1 MNVILG
7 ALAAYLLGSI
17 PTSYIFG
24 KVFKKI
30 DIRKYG
36 SGNVGATNVF
46 RVMGKKYGIAVLI
59 IDMLKGFLAVAIL
72 PILFY
77 SEPFPIS
84 LDLLKIILGVA
95 SICGHIWTVF
105 LKFKGGKGVAT
116 SAGVLIG
123 LSPIV
128 MLCSLVV
135 WSIVAFLSKYVSLA
149 SIIAA
154 LSVPIFMWLL
164 KQPKQ
169 YLIVT
174 SLLAVLVVYKHRSN
188 IGRLLSGQEA
198 KIGQKVHIPK

>member
-1 MNVILG
+1 MNIILG
-7 ALAAYLLGSI
+7 ALAAYLLGSV

-59 IDMLKGFLAVAIL
+59 IDMLKGFLAIAIL

-84 LDLLKIILGVA
+84 LDLLKIILGAA

-154 LSVPIFMWLL
+154 ISVPMFMWLL

-174 SLLAVLVVYKHRSN
+174 SILAILVIYKHRSN